1 MTQYLAGGTLES
13 RSAETSSLATYDLAC
28 IVAIQVGLQAG
39 AEFVAAR
46 QAAEACDAQL
56 VLGDRPI
63 EVSLQRA
70 WDALSWRRRL
80 RLLGGLAQVTGSQ
93 PTRSSLQ
100 SSPRTAP
107 RADGNGGV
115 AVDWACACTMPLT
128 AT

>member
-1 MTQYLAGGTLES
+1 M
-13 RSAETSSLATYDLAC
+13 
-28 IVAIQVGLQAG
+28 GLQAG

-80 RLLGGLAQVTGSQ
+80 RLLGGLSQVSASHTPSAALCVQ
-93 PTRSSLQ
+93 K
-100 SSPRTAP
+100 
-107 RADGNGGV
+107 
-115 AVDWACACTMPLT
+115 
-128 AT
+128 